1 MSESQTAKITEDED
15 EDRSSI
21 VDVYCAECS
30 LDRSDD
36 PSITNTK
43 RTPCPN
49 CGMTSLRFARAMTET
64 LTMSESLSTALSPG
78 VQDRDWRLR
87 WQQLERRLP
96 CVTDPRTEQRSTA
109 AIHSATQDL
118 FEFFI
123 SAYHL
128 SDALF
133 EDGVV
138 TKQNVEHAMKQ
149 NETLSLL
156 RDLANLDKHRK
167 LKSKPW
173 SGAVPVVEKVSG
185 TADGPRWQL
194 VVSIRHD
201 GIVIDGVAF
210 ASEVIEEWRRLLLS
224 WNLL

>member
-1 MSESQTAKITEDED
+1 MSESQTTKITAYED
-15 EDRSSI
+15 EDRGSI
-21 VDVYCAECS
+21 VDAYCAECG

-49 CGMTSLRFARAMTET
+49 CGMTSLSFARAMTET
-64 LTMSESLSTALSPG
+64 LMMSASLSTSLSPG
-78 VQDRDWRLR
+78 AQDRDWRLR

-96 CVTDPRTEQRSTA
+96 RVTDPRTEQRSA
-109 AIHSATQDL
+109 ATIHSATQDL

-123 SAYHL
+123 SAHHL
-128 SDALF
+128 SDALI

-138 TKQNVEHAMKQ
+138 TRQNVDQAMRQ
-149 NETLSLL
+149 NPTLSLL

-173 SGAVPVVEKVSG
+173 SGAVPVVEKVSD
-185 TADGPRWQL
+185 TSDGPGWQL

-201 GIVIDGVAF
+201 GVLIDGVAF
-210 ASEVIEEWRRLLLS
+210 ASEVIKEWRRLLLS
-224 WNLL
+224 WTLL